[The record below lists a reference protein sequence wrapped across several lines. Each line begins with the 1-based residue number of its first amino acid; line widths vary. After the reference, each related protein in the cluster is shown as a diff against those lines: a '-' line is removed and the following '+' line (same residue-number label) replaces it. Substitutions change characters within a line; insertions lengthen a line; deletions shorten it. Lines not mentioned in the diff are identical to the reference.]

1 MLLKSA
7 ASESAVTPKS
17 NHIQTEPSSVGSAHE
32 WSDVWTG
39 PYQQPTRALIN
50 TSGVLI
56 TITYIMQILKRSFHF
71 NSRDCCGDNN
81 THRRIEVD
89 ETRFESNIL
98 VVKKGIIVSS

>member
-1 MLLKSA
+1 
-7 ASESAVTPKS
+7 
-17 NHIQTEPSSVGSAHE
+17 
-32 WSDVWTG
+32 
-39 PYQQPTRALIN
+39 
-50 TSGVLI
+50 
-56 TITYIMQILKRSFHF
+56 MQILKRSFHF